1 MIGSIVLPKTNDQL
15 LNELRRSKIKKVLVL
30 NDVTKIEVS
39 DKNNSIEK
47 FIGRSVGTIIVVK
60 DDA

>member
-1 MIGSIVLPKTNDQL
+1 MIGALTIPKNKVQLARAITNS
-15 LNELRRSKIKKVLVL
+15 NIKSVLVL
-30 NDVTKIEVS
+30 DDVTKIEVS

>member
-1 MIGSIVLPKTNDQL
+1 MIGSIVLPKTKDQL

-30 NDVTKIEVS
+30 NDVAKTDVS

>member
-1 MIGSIVLPKTNDQL
+1 MICPIVLPKTKDQL

>member
-1 MIGSIVLPKTNDQL
+1 MIGSIVLPKTKDQL

-30 NDVTKIEVS
+30 NDVTKTDVS
-39 DKNNSIEK
+39 DKTSSIAN

-60 DDA
+60 DDV

>member
-1 MIGSIVLPKTNDQL
+1 MIGPIVLPKTKDQL

-30 NDVTKIEVS
+30 NDVAKTDVS

>member
-1 MIGSIVLPKTNDQL
+1 MIGSIVLPKTKDQL

>member
-1 MIGSIVLPKTNDQL
+1 MIGSIVLPKTKDQL

-30 NDVTKIEVS
+30 NDVTKTDVS